1 MQSNNEYT
9 IGVPG
14 RMAAQIHPMTLNRGF
29 AYREQIGVEAKGRTV
44 LEHLVR
50 TRRHSSASEW
60 SARIGRGEVEL
71 DGEVAASDDLIRRGH
86 VLVWRRPPWNEP
98 DVPLTYDL
106 VYEDAAILV
115 VVKPAG
121 LPTLAA
127 GGFLEHTLLALVRAT
142 FPGASPVH
150 RLGRHTSG
158 LLLLALTRESAAALG
173 RAWHTDAV
181 VKRYRALVI
190 GRPGWD
196 EQEVTVPIGPVAH
209 PRLGTVHAASPVGR
223 PARSVARVLER
234 RDTDTLVEVDITTG
248 RPHQIR
254 IHLAAL
260 GFPLVGDGLY
270 AAGGMPGSVDPA
282 LPGDGGYQLHA
293 ERLRFLHPTTG
304 VPMDFRA
311 RPPSTLEQLQ
321 DRSLQSIRA
330 RVTAG

>member
-1 MQSNNEYT
+1 
-9 IGVPG
+9 
-14 RMAAQIHPMTLNRGF
+14 MTLNRGF
-29 AYREQIGVEAKGRTV
+29 TYREQIGTEAEGRTV
-44 LEHLVR
+44 VAHLAR

-71 DGEVAASDDLIRRGH
+71 DGAIAASDDQLRCGH

-98 DVPLTYDL
+98 DVPLFYDL

-115 VVKPAG
+115 VVKLAG
-121 LPTLAA
+121 LPTLAG
-127 GGFLEHTLLALVRAT
+127 GGFLEHTLLALVRAK
-142 FPGASPVH
+142 FSDASPVH

-158 LLLLALTRESAAALG
+158 LVLLARSRESAAVLG
-173 RAWHTDAV
+173 RAWQTDSV
-181 VKRYRALVI
+181 VKRYRALVT

-196 EQEVTVPIGPVAH
+196 EQEITVPIGPVAH
-209 PRLGTVHAASPVGR
+209 PRLVTVHAASPLGR

-270 AAGGMPGSVDPA
+270 GVGGVPESVDPA
-282 LPGDGGYQLHA
+282 LPGDGGYHLHA
-293 ERLRFLHPTTG
+293 GRLRFLHPTTG
-304 VPMDFRA
+304 APMDVRA
-311 RPPSTLEQLQ
+311 RPPSMLERLQ
-321 DRSLQSIRA
+321 DRSLQSTQVRA
-330 RVTAG
+330 TVG